1 MPIFYIW
8 HKKNE
13 YFGLISNRFVAEGW
27 LDYVIA
33 TIVFTGISY
42 LFLKNLRRAAFLG
55 GFFIVFIFIL
65 GKFSRLPEIISSLIY
80 YIVHRSCSIS
90 SDYRN
95 LDSYLAK
102 EEKTITNQNR
112 PFFKFIVGVFN
123 FS

>member
-1 MPIFYIW
+1 IPSFPFYIILMPIFYIW

-55 GFFIVFIFIL
+55 GFLLFLYLFWGSFHDFLKSFLPSFITSYTVL
-65 GKFSRLPEIISSLIY
+65 VPLVLIIAI
-80 YIVHRSCSIS
+80 
-90 SDYRN
+90 
-95 LDSYLAK
+95 
-102 EEKTITNQNR
+102 
-112 PFFKFIVGVFN
+112 
-123 FS
+123 